1 MKFID
6 FFAGIGGFRKGLED
20 AGHKCVGF
28 CEIDKF
34 AIASYTAMH
43 LATKEQLNYVNS
55 LPKSKRVKEIVKDVY
70 KNGEWSATDI
80 RAVSASDIPK
90 ADCWCFG
97 APCQDFSIAGKRA
110 GLNGDKSS
118 LVREIFRLL
127 EERKEEDR
135 PEWIIYENVKGM
147 LSSER
152 GLNFLSIL
160 AEMDRLG
167 YDAEWQNINSKWFV
181 PQNRERIYTLG
192 HFRARGFRKILPI
205 GGTDGKSK
213 VLQVAS
219 SPSRT
224 RLNPNQGRTYSPDGI
239 APCLC
244 TMEGGNLEPR
254 IVTKTVG
261 QQNGRITSEGVLN
274 RKNKTSG
281 VLVEQ
286 KPCVIGGVGEKN
298 FGSQYRQLK
307 NLLGYHCMNEDW
319 TNEGGWLDCD
329 MRRWLNS
336 EVLNLLPEELLAV
349 IKPRKFGN
357 EEDKLWLFSEME
369 IFGDH
374 DWVENDP
381 DRGFQFEY
389 FQNPDNRVK
398 LDEYGNTHTW
408 WERSPYASSGTSY
421 CLVNSGG
428 SATSFG
434 AIYSRGVC
442 FGFYI

>member
-244 TMEGGNLEPR
+244 TMKGGNLEPR

-298 FGSQYRQLK
+298 FGSQYRQGNRIYDSKAISSALNAHSAGGAGGNAPLIYNDEMG
-307 NLLGYHCMNEDW
+307 NLQQYRIRKLTPKECFRLQGW
-319 TNEGGWLDCD
+319 TDD
-329 MRRWLNS
+329 Y
-336 EVLNLLPEELLAV
+336 
-349 IKPRKFGN
+349 
-357 EEDKLWLFSEME
+357 
-369 IFGDH
+369 
-374 DWVENDP
+374 
-381 DRGFQFEY
+381 FE
-389 FQNPDNRVK
+389 K
-398 LDEYGNTHTW
+398 
-408 WERSPYASSGTSY
+408 AA
-421 CLVNSGG
+421 LVNSDSQLYKQAGNEVTVNVVREIGKRMSNGG
-428 SATSFG
+428 E
-434 AIYSRGVC
+434 
-442 FGFYI
+442 YIWGDEI